1 MATTTHTLSSGI
13 YGNQPITSDE
23 TLISQS
29 GPSSTAIMNAG
40 GFYTQAINFDATVSG
55 AQVGDLAGH
64 GFTIMAT
71 NPGGVAV
78 QMLGSNDALD
88 GNVLIANDPTTNGSG
103 ADLITGSAANNLQI
117 DVNQFGGVGF
127 ALAYVNGA
135 LDTYTSSQN
144 VNFLHNKF
152 AGTATAAV
160 DLVDDAASG
169 KINGNSF
176 SGSGDGAIYL
186 GHLSAGT
193 ATYFNAQYGTHYLYE
208 PGAITV
214 ANNNFSHWNGTDI
227 ITFDANYTF
236 VHGNEYHSLTAK
248 IAANGIETD
257 TLSGVLPGDHISLN
271 HGLTVTA
278 INQVG
283 TGMVNVKL
291 SDGDHLVLEGNGLNT
306 NETAAILGIQTHHD
320 AGHIIG

>member
-1 MATTTHTLSSGI
+1 MATTTLSPGV
-13 YGNQPITSDE
+13 YGNQPITSNE

-29 GPSSTAIMNAG
+29 GPSSTAIMNSG

-55 AQVGDLAGH
+55 AQVGDLSGH

-103 ADLITGSAANNLQI
+103 ADLITGSA
-117 DVNQFGGVGF
+117 
-127 ALAYVNGA
+127 
-135 LDTYTSSQN
+135 S
-144 VNFLHNKF
+144 
-152 AGTATAAV
+152 TATPSPAPAM
-160 DLVDDAASG
+160 ARS
-169 KINGNSF
+169 IS
-176 SGSGDGAIYL
+176 AISPQPPPRTL
-186 GHLSAGT
+186 TLSPGGPT
-193 ATYFNAQYGTHYLYE
+193 TYE
-208 PGAITV
+208 PGTITV

-236 VHGNEYHSLTAK
+236 AKGNEYHSLTATV
-248 IAANGIETD
+248 AANGTETD

-271 HGLTVTA
+271 HGVTVTA

-291 SDGDHLVLEGNGLNT
+291 SDGDHLVLEGNGLNSS
-306 NETAAILGIQTHHD
+306 ETATILGIQTHHD
-320 AGHIIG
+320 AHIIG

>member
-29 GPSSTAIMNAG
+29 GPSSTAIMNTG

-152 AGTATAAV
+152 VGTATAGV

-186 GHLSAGT
+186 GHLSAAA
-193 ATYFNAQYGTHYLYE
+193 AT
-208 PGAITV
+208 
-214 ANNNFSHWNGTDI
+214 
-227 ITFDANYTF
+227 
-236 VHGNEYHSLTAK
+236 
-248 IAANGIETD
+248 
-257 TLSGVLPGDHISLN
+257 
-271 HGLTVTA
+271 
-278 INQVG
+278 
-283 TGMVNVKL
+283 
-291 SDGDHLVLEGNGLNT
+291 
-306 NETAAILGIQTHHD
+306 
-320 AGHIIG
+320 